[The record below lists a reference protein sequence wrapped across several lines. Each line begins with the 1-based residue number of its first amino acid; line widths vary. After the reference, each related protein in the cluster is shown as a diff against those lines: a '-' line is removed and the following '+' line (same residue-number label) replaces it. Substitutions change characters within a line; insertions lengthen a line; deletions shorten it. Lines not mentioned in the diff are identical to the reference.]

1 MADKY
6 KRNDRVVLRKCGEFY
21 FLIDPCLSYN
31 SEDEDILQINDF
43 GVLIW
48 ESIKTPRQFEEVVR
62 DVLNNIS
69 DEKTESLLGMINDDV
84 DSFLNELIKIDFVG
98 MVKNESC

>member
-1 MADKY
+1 MAERY
-6 KRNDRVVLRKCGEFY
+6 KRNDRVVLRKCGEFN

-48 ESIKTPRQFEEVVR
+48 ESIKKPRQFEEVVG
-62 DVLNNIS
+62 DVLNSVS
-69 DEKTESLLGMINDDV
+69 DEKTESLLRMINDDV